1 MPAFLSRLRSPKLL
15 LGGLVI
21 CLSLAGCGGGGSSSS
36 AGAESGSGSGAAQ
49 KQALGTLRA
58 GGDDTPPT
66 LTAQLSVNAGADAS
80 AAQARRSG
88 TDSRNGSYRVYAADG
103 SNGNRQSL
111 SINFDTRSYE
121 MTDSVG
127 QSTSGTFSEDFT
139 EPGTYVFGSA
149 RLSTAI
155 STARFRVTTDAI
167 VGAFP
172 FEKAWSNPISYTVV
186 PFVAARN
193 FISDPVQLDGIYNR
207 FGISRKSDGAL
218 DSQILQMQI
227 SGGGT
232 LLQMCFDNVIYKI
245 DACPTASKRVY
256 NLTASPNSYWTA
268 TNNID
273 ANDWFGFRIARIGGQ
288 PVWLSG
294 GPSNVTP
301 DTRVFRIG
309 LRDSPDWPTARF
321 VGASTEATWGTKVL
335 NTSASVRRF
344 FSPDG
349 VYETLNLPVT
359 TIVGPA
365 GIRIV
370 NGSGVHKY
378 FGMQNG
384 TLAVTVGSRNP
395 NTEGYIL
402 VNLVDSAS
410 APDPRNG
417 RYKVFATNGTRQW
430 LALNMDTQRYEM
442 TDNAGA
448 VSAGAF
454 SADAAEPGTY
464 VFASDRITATANTA
478 RFRISQDTV
487 VGAFPFTVT
496 QSATTSYA
504 AQPFVASRALE
515 TTQTALDGA
524 YNRFGI
530 DVSAAVAT
538 SNISQFQI
546 SGGGTALVRCTDSTV
561 YRIDNCPGASLQY
574 WTVSAGSTADTW
586 KMVENANPTN
596 YATFSVAR
604 LGGQKIFLLAGK
616 LATDPMASV
625 FRIGLS
631 ESGDWPAGIGY
642 GTSMKGSWGRVQVL
656 AAESFRDA
664 TSSDGTTSTA
674 HNVFGTMGTQGP
686 LAMRAITNGGP
697 TNTYYFAMQ
706 GARIFAIVGAND
718 PATGGYLQINLMD

>member
-1 MPAFLSRLRSPKLL
+1 MQRKLGL
-15 LGGLVI
+15 CGLVLCAI
-21 CLSLAGCGGGGSSSS
+21 LLAGCGGGTGNSSNGSTQNGLVAKSSLGDES
-36 AGAESGSGSGAAQ
+36 SPTAETNFGALADERLVSSDA
-49 KQALGTLRA
+49 KE
-58 GGDDTPPT
+58 
-66 LTAQLSVNAGADAS
+66 LSSIVRPL
-80 AAQARRSG
+80 ARSPFG
-88 TDSRNGSYRVYAADG
+88 FARNGQFHVYAANG
-103 SNGNRQSL
+103 SRKRLQL
-111 SINFDTRSYE
+111 DFDTKSYA
-121 MTDSVG
+121 MMDSLG
-127 QSTSGTFSEDFT
+127 QATSGTFSEDAM
-139 EPGTYVFGSA
+139 EPGTYIFASDRITGA
-149 RLSTAI
+149 AN
-155 STARFRVTTDAI
+155 TARFRITADAV
-167 VGAFP
+167 VGSFP
-172 FEKAWSNPISYTVV
+172 FEKPWSNPVSYQVM
-186 PFVAARN
+186 PFVAARA
-193 FISDPVQLDGIYNR
+193 FVTDPAQLDGIYNR
-207 FGISRKSDGAL
+207 FGISRKSDGAS

-227 SGGGT
+227 SGGGN
-232 LLQMCFDNVIYKI
+232 LLQMCVDNVIYNV

-256 NLTASPNSYWTA
+256 NLTASPDSYWTA
-268 TNNID
+268 TNNTD

-301 DTRVFRIG
+301 DTHVFRIG
-309 LRDSPDWPTARF
+309 LRDSANWPTARF
-321 VGASTEATWGTKVL
+321 IGAATEPSWGSQVL
-335 NTSASVRRF
+335 DTSASVRSF

-359 TIVGPA
+359 GIVGPT

-370 NGSGVHKY
+370 NGSGVQKY

-384 TLAVTVGSRNP
+384 TLAVTVGARNP
-395 NTEGYIL
+395 NTQGYIL
-402 VNLVDSAS
+402 ISLVDSAS

-464 VFASDRITATANTA
+464 VFASDRMTATANTA
-478 RFRISQDTV
+478 RFRVTQDTV
-487 VGAFPFTVT
+487 VGAFPFAVT

-504 AQPFVASRALE
+504 PQPFVASRALE

-530 DVSAAVAT
+530 DVSAAAAT

-546 SGGGTALVRCTDSTV
+546 SGGGTALVRCTHSTI
-561 YRIDNCPGASLQY
+561 YRIDNCPGAALQY

-586 KMVENANPTN
+586 KMVEYANPTN

-604 LGGQKIFLLAGK
+604 LGGQKVFLLAGK

-631 ESGDWPAGIGY
+631 ESGDWPAGVGY
-642 GTSMKGSWGRVQVL
+642 GSSAKGSWGRVDVL
-656 AAESFRDA
+656 AAESFRNS

-674 HNVFGTMGTQGP
+674 HNIFGTMGTQGP
-686 LAMRAITNGGP
+686 LAMRAITNGAP